1 MNSLRGILWFAL
13 LGVSFLLWQA
23 WMKDYAWPKPAE
35 VTTPIAALSGDV
47 PAAAGSS
54 TADLPTATSTAP
66 TDAGT
71 PTATAA
77 PTTATVAPTSEPAA
91 IAHAPITVRTDTVIV
106 RISPMGGTILSV
118 DLLKYRLDAKKEEPK
133 IRLLD
138 DQAATWFVAQS
149 GLVTNAGTAPNHN
162 SLFESP
168 QSSYVLADGVDTID
182 VPLTWTDA
190 ASGLSVTRTLVFRRG
205 SYVITEKTTIDNKGA
220 VAFVGNDYHQIQRN
234 PGPPRSWS
242 MTNPESY
249 SFLGA
254 AWYSEEEKFEKLGFD
269 DFKTEPLKREI
280 TGGWAAMLQ
289 HYFFAAWI
297 PSGTEAVTYETQE
310 LAAQG
315 YKHYLI
321 RALGPTF
328 TVSPG
333 QSVVRESRFYAGPK
347 LQNDLAAIAPGLP
360 YVIDYGMV
368 TILSEPL
375 FWLLDK
381 LHKLVG
387 NWGLAII
394 LVVVILKL
402 LLYPLSEMQYRSMAK
417 LRKLQP
423 RIEALKQR
431 YGDDRQKFNQAML
444 ELYQKEKANPASG
457 CLPLLLTIPVFIALY
472 WVLLESVELRHA
484 PFLGWIQ
491 NLSARDPYFVL
502 PILNAATMWATQKL
516 SPAPVGMDPIQQKI
530 LMYMPLALS
539 LTFAFFPAGLV
550 LYWTVNGALGLLQQ
564 WVIMKRYATNEAK
577 TTA

>member
-13 LGVSFLLWQA
+13 LAISFLLWQA
-23 WMKDYAWPKPAE
+23 WMSDYVYRKAE
-35 VTTPIAALSGDV
+35 PVAGPVATTPGDLPT
-47 PAAAGSS
+47 PAGTTSS
-54 TADLPTATSTAP
+54 DLPTASAAAATPDGIQAVE
-66 TDAGT
+66 T
-71 PTATAA
+71 PTS
-77 PTTATVAPTSEPAA
+77 ATVETK
-91 IAHAPITVRTDTVIV
+91 APITVRTDTVV
-106 RISPMGGTILSV
+106 MRISPYGGTVLSV
-118 DLLKYRLDAKKEEPK
+118 DLLNYRKDAKKAEPK

-138 DQAATWFVAQS
+138 DQAETWFVAQS
-149 GLVTNAGTAPNHN
+149 GLVASTGTAPNHQT
-162 SLFESP
+162 LFESA
-168 QSSYVLADGVDTID
+168 QSEYTLADGADKLE
-182 VPLTWTDA
+182 VPMTWQDG
-190 ASGLSVTRTLVFRRG
+190 SGLRVTKTLVFSRG
-205 SYVITEKTTIDNKGA
+205 SYVVTERLTIDNQA
-220 VAFVGNDYHQIQRN
+220 AAEFQGNAYHQLQRN
-234 PGPPRSWS
+234 AGPARSWS
-242 MTNPESY
+242 MTNPETY
-249 SFLGA
+249 SFVGA
-254 AWYSEEEKFEKLGFD
+254 AWFSEENKFEKLAFE
-269 DFKTEPLKREI
+269 DFAGEPLTRDI

-297 PSGTEAVTYETQE
+297 PAAGEPVKYETRVLTEAGRE
-310 LAAQG
+310 
-315 YKHYLI
+315 HYLI
-321 RALGPTF
+321 RALGPSF
-328 TVSPG
+328 KVPAG
-333 QSVVRESRFYAGPK
+333 QSAQREARFYAGPK

-360 YVIDYGMV
+360 FVIDYGMV
-368 TILSEPL
+368 TVISEPL

-387 NWGLAII
+387 NWGMAII

-431 YGDDRQKFNQAML
+431 YGEDRQKFNQAML

-484 PFLGWIQ
+484 PFYGWIQ
-491 NLSARDPYFVL
+491 NLSERDPYFIL

-564 WVIMKRYATNEAK
+564 WIIMKRYAGNEAK
-577 TTA
+577 TPAA

>member
-13 LGVSFLLWQA
+13 LAISFLLWQA
-23 WMKDYAWPKPAE
+23 WMSDYVYRKAE
-35 VTTPIAALSGDV
+35 PVAGPS
-47 PAAAGSS
+47 AAAPGDLPTPAGASS
-54 TADLPTATSTAP
+54 ADLPTASAAAATPSGTEALEAP
-66 TDAGT
+66 T
-71 PTATAA
+71 AA
-77 PTTATVAPTSEPAA
+77 AVETK
-91 IAHAPITVRTDTVIV
+91 APITVRTDTVLM
-106 RISPMGGTILSV
+106 RISPYGGTVLSV
-118 DLLKYRLDAKKEEPK
+118 DLLNYRKDAKKAEPK

-138 DQAATWFVAQS
+138 DQAETWFVAQS
-149 GLVTNAGTAPNHN
+149 GLVTTAGTAPNHQT
-162 SLFESP
+162 LFESA
-168 QSSYVLADGVDTID
+168 QSEYTLADGASTLE
-182 VPLTWTDA
+182 VPLTWQD
-190 ASGLSVTRTLVFRRG
+190 ASGLRVTKTLVFTRG
-205 SYVITEKTTIDNKGA
+205 SYVVTERMTVDNQA
-220 VAFVGNDYHQIQRN
+220 ATEFQGNTYHQIQRSA
-234 PGPPRSWS
+234 GPPRSWS
-242 MTNPESY
+242 MTSPETY
-249 SFLGA
+249 SFVGA
-254 AWYSEEEKFEKLGFD
+254 AWFSQENKFEKLPFE
-269 DFKTEPLKREI
+269 DFAEEPLARDI

-297 PSGTEAVTYETQE
+297 PAAGEAVKYETRVLGAVGHE
-310 LAAQG
+310 
-315 YKHYLI
+315 HYLI
-321 RALGPTF
+321 RAQGPSF
-328 TVSPG
+328 KVPAG
-333 QSVVRESRFYAGPK
+333 QSAQREARFYAGPK

-368 TILSEPL
+368 TVISEPL

-431 YGDDRQKFNQAML
+431 YGEDRQKFNQAML

-484 PFLGWIQ
+484 PFFGWIQ
-491 NLSARDPYFVL
+491 NLSERDPYFIL

-564 WVIMKRYATNEAK
+564 WVIMKRYAGKEAK
-577 TTA
+577 ASAA